1 MLGQRCGNLKADI
14 FFKHFCRL
22 QDSSMPEVS
31 STNTRINASK
41 IYKSFAGSFFTIRVL
56 SSLDYT
62 NFLQVVGLDFDLSN
76 SFKSTGVSITC
87 LLSLVMLHLKKKKK
101 KFNFRNIVPGM
112 GLTVELTEVLIEH
125 F

>member
-41 IYKSFAGSFFTIRVL
+41 IYKSFAGSFFTICVL
-56 SSLDYT
+56 S
-62 NFLQVVGLDFDLSN
+62 FVGLYKLS
-76 SFKSTGVSITC
+76 SSGGPRPPITEE
-87 LLSLVMLHLKKKKK
+87 
-101 KFNFRNIVPGM
+101 M
-112 GLTVELTEVLIEH
+112 GGKC
-125 F
+125 